1 MRILVAGDD
10 ESERRRIATVLQE
23 AGHRVHLGATERAVL
38 EIHRQ
43 DPVQLVLLTLE
54 VLSPETVELL
64 RALGASGSA
73 TPHVLSVAGRAP
85 EPLLTAA
92 YRIGLDGE
100 VPKTS
105 SIEYLLA
112 RTDSIERRVDPN
124 AYKKRTASAAQKA
137 NGVQRIT
144 STAVSSDSGRTPLE
158 LVATSLTWRG
168 AREKLKGAASAFLT
182 LAATTTEL
190 PASERAFE
198 FGCSIVLINVE
209 QELELRI
216 ALGVDQT
223 SARDLAIHLFGAEG
237 EDLAGDMLGELA
249 NILMGAM
256 KTAFSAESLAFTG
269 GLPETA
275 TPDVILRPTTTYKLQ
290 DAFVIALQD
299 ARVIVHLGLR
309 SKGNLLIVPAALREG
324 MVLSKDVLNARGT
337 LLVNGG
343 TRLSL
348 NMIDK
353 LRGMLPSK
361 HTVEVMA

>member
-10 ESERRRIATVLQE
+10 EAERRRIATALQE
-23 AGHRVHLGATERAVL
+23 AGHRVHLGANERAVL
-38 EIHRQ
+38 EVHRQ

-64 RALGASGSA
+64 RAINGLGSV

-100 VPKTS
+100 VPKS
-105 SIEYLLA
+105 SSVEYLLA

-124 AYKKRTASAAQKA
+124 AYKKRTANAAQKI
-137 NGVQRIT
+137 NGVPRVPA
-144 STAVSSDSGRTPLE
+144 AVVSDSGRAPFE
-158 LVATSLTWRG
+158 LVATSATWRA
-168 AREKLKGAASAFLT
+168 AREKLKAAASAFLT

-190 PASERAFE
+190 PASDCAFD
-198 FGCSIVLINVE
+198 FGCTILLMNVE
-209 QELELRI
+209 HELELRV
-216 ALGVDQT
+216 ALGVDGA

-237 EDLAGDMLGELA
+237 EDLAGDMLGELG

-256 KTAFSAESLAFTG
+256 KSSFSAESLAFTG

-275 TPDVILRPTTTYKLQ
+275 APDVILRPTTTYKLQ
-290 DAFVIALQD
+290 DAFAIALQD
-299 ARVIVHLGLR
+299 ARVVVHLGLR

-353 LRGMLPSK
+353 LRGMLPAK
-361 HTVEVMA
+361 HAVEVMA